1 MNLTATW
8 FGADQNQEIRFRRS
22 SEAGPST
29 LMSSDESRL
38 RKRLAEEWVSS
49 ANRLSDFDRLVD
61 DWDGLGATA
70 PAQDVVESA
79 KLFLLIRRTQDLE
92 SPPSRVLAA
101 PDGSV
106 VFEWQSGSTIVEVE
120 IDAPG
125 RANYMLEE
133 PGKSPRFW
141 AEPFEITSDE
151 PWTVEDRWPR
161 RKRRDATW
169 ENSRQHSPAPA

>member
-22 SEAGPST
+22 SEAGPSA
-29 LMSSDESRL
+29 LMSSDECRL
-38 RKRLAEEWVSS
+38 GKRLAEEWVSS
-49 ANRLSDFDRLVD
+49 ANRLNDFDRLVD

-70 PAQDVVESA
+70 PDQDVVESA
-79 KLFLLIRRTQDLE
+79 KIFLSLKRTQDPE

-106 VFEWQSGSTIVEVE
+106 VFEWQSGSIIFEVE

-125 RANYMLEE
+125 RANYMVEV

-141 AEPFEITSDE
+141 TGRF
-151 PWTVEDRWPR
+151 
-161 RKRRDATW
+161 
-169 ENSRQHSPAPA
+169 

>member
-1 MNLTATW
+1 MSVTATW
-8 FGADQNQEIRFRRS
+8 FGADQNQEIGFSRS
-22 SEAGPST
+22 SEAASSA
-29 LMSSDESRL
+29 LMSSDEWRL
-38 RKRLAEEWVSS
+38 GKRLAEEWVSS
-49 ANRLSDFDRLVD
+49 ANRLNDFDRLVD

-70 PAQDVVESA
+70 PDQDVVESA
-79 KLFLLIRRTQDLE
+79 KIFLSLKRTQDPE

-106 VFEWQSGSTIVEVE
+106 VFEWQSGSIIFEVE

-125 RANYMLEE
+125 RANYMLEV

-141 AEPFEITSDE
+141 TERFEITS
-151 PWTVEDRWPR
+151 
-161 RKRRDATW
+161 RDATW

>member
-1 MNLTATW
+1 MNVTATW
-8 FGADQNQEIRFRRS
+8 FEADQNQEIGFSRS
-22 SEAGPST
+22 SEAGPSA
-29 LMSSDESRL
+29 LMSSDEWRL
-38 RKRLAEEWVSS
+38 GKRLEEKWFSS
-49 ANRLSDFDRLVD
+49 ANRLSDFKRLVD

-70 PAQDVVESA
+70 PDQDVVQSA
-79 KLFLLIRRTQDLE
+79 KIFLSLKRTQVPE

-141 AEPFEITSDE
+141 AS
-151 PWTVEDRWPR
+151 
-161 RKRRDATW
+161 
-169 ENSRQHSPAPA
+169 H